1 MPVSAWDPHTIS
13 QRELRNHS
21 AAIMDRLE
29 AGERFTVTR
38 DGRPVGELVPIVGP
52 REGVPTREL
61 LAAFANQPHVDYHA
75 MRAEM
80 DEFFGDD
87 DALV

>member
-1 MPVSAWDPHTIS
+1 MSVSAAPGVIS
-13 QRELRNHS
+13 QRELRNQS
-21 AAIMDRLE
+21 ASIMNRLE
-29 AGERFTVTR
+29 AGDHFIITR
-38 DGRPVGELVPIVGP
+38 DGRAVGQLVPIAGP

-61 LAAFANQPHVDYHA
+61 MAAFAQQPRIDYRA
-75 MRAEM
+75 LRAEM